1 MQTRC
6 THLNM
11 EMGGKLPVKKG
22 QSFGRP
28 EVEPCMIHE
37 TVGLGDVWAH
47 DVFMPRWMTA
57 DLRCFWV

>member
-1 MQTRC
+1 
-6 THLNM
+6 M